1 MVAERKYSDYEYT
14 TAAKELEELNKR
26 KKVVVK
32 KQKVKAKS
40 VMYIISIFI
49 MFMAVVYRTNVISE
63 KNMKVIKLR
72 NKLESVEA
80 NLSYTKI
87 KLEQNTDTK
96 EIESYA
102 KQKLG
107 MQKPDKSQIIYIDSS
122 TQSSLIVNE
131 ETTFLDKVLNRAK
144 EFIKKIF

>member
-1 MVAERKYSDYEYT
+1 MVAERKYYDYEYT